1 MVALIAVVM
10 IVAYVARRAQT
21 VGLPPGVA
29 KDPPA
34 EVSPPAPPSVSFTSS
49 HDAATEPDQPA
60 LSSQLGGTCR
70 QSRQHQETV
79 VATRSII
86 RWRETR
92 PQII

>member
-1 MVALIAVVM
+1 MQEFVPMVALIAVVM

-60 LSSQLGGTCR
+60 PLAAGAAHAIKVVSAKKRS
-70 QSRQHQETV
+70 SRQG
-79 VATRSII
+79 
-86 RWRETR
+86 
-92 PQII
+92 